1 MKLDAAVS
9 FFEPNEAG
17 AKSGLLE
24 AAGYDGL
31 TALEGVS
38 DPFIRLALAAPHTQ
52 RADLITAIAVAFAR
66 NPMTVALTARDLN
79 LLSNGR
85 FILGLGTQVKAH
97 IERRFSM
104 PWSQPAARM
113 REFMLALRHIWNAWE
128 TGTKLS
134 FEGKFYRHTLNSP
147 VFAPPPSNL
156 PPVPIYLAAV
166 GPKMTQLA
174 GELADGVL
182 IHPFNTE
189 KSLRELSLPNLQRG
203 AASRLLADRCQIS
216 AQIITVT
223 ALNPQHMD
231 SAIAAARH
239 QIGFYASTPAYRPV
253 LDLHGWGDL
262 QPRHANLVRE
272 GRWQDLAAHISDE
285 MLETFA
291 VVGSVSEAGAKIKS
305 RCGDAI
311 DRISPLLHQPDIA
324 LYTALAQA
332 IKAAPAIPGTPR
344 ASR

>member
-1 MKLDAAVS
+1 MKLDAALS

-17 AKSGLLE
+17 AKAGLLE

-66 NPMTVALTARDLN
+66 NPMTTALTARDLH

-104 PWSQPAARM
+104 PWSHPAARM
-113 REFMLALRHIWNAWE
+113 REFIAALRHIWNAWE
-128 TGTKLS
+128 TGTRLA
-134 FEGKFYRHTLNSP
+134 FEGEFYRHSLNSP
-147 VFAPPPSNL
+147 LFAPGPSNL
-156 PPVPIYLAAV
+156 LPIPIYLAAV
-166 GPKMTQLA
+166 GPRMTQLA
-174 GELADGVL
+174 GERADGVL

-189 KSLRELSLPNLQRG
+189 KSLAELTLPNLQHG
-203 AASRLLADRCQIS
+203 AKSRDLAGRCQIS

-223 ALNPQHMD
+223 ATDPANMEA
-231 SAIAAARH
+231 AIASARN
-239 QIGFYASTPAYRPV
+239 QIAFYASTPDYRPV

-262 QPRHANLVRE
+262 QPLLANLVRE
-272 GRWQDLAAHISDE
+272 GRWPDLAAHVTDE
-285 MLETFA
+285 MLNTFA
-291 VVGSVSEAGAKIKS
+291 VVGTPAEVAAKIKS
-305 RCGDAI
+305 RCGDTI

-324 LYTALAQA
+324 LYAALAQA
-332 IKAAPAIPGTPR
+332 IKAAVAIPGTPP